1 MAAPFCIPA
10 SRGQEFLLSAPAA
23 ASGGVSVPDFG
34 HSHSCAVIS
43 YYWFNLHFNDDTG
56 CGTSFH
62 MLTCHCVPSLVRH
75 LFKVFGPSF
84 TGLFLLL
91 LLSFKSSLYISD
103 NSPLSYMSFANT
115 FSHSMACLFYLI
127 GG

>member
-10 SRGQEFLLSAPAA
+10 SREWEFLLSAPAA
-23 ASGGVSVPDFG
+23 ASGVVSVPDFG
-34 HSHSCAVIS
+34 HCHSCAMIS
-43 YYWFNLHFNDDTG
+43 YCFNLNFNDTG

-62 MLTCHCVPSLVRH
+62 ILSCHCVPSLVRH